1 MNRKFDANDR
11 AIVLGV
17 LRWHLL
23 SVPEELRL
31 ALALEAAGGGSAL
44 AHAWVPEADVARFER
59 DGWRVKI
66 RTPDAAGA
74 IARGAG
80 AYMERG

>member
-1 MNRKFDANDR
+1 MDRKFNANDR

-31 ALALEAAGGGSAL
+31 ALALEAAGASVPTAW
-44 AHAWVPEADVARFER
+44 AWVPKSDVPRFLA
-59 DGWRVKI
+59 DGWRLQYE
-66 RTPDAAGA
+66 TEDGGA
-74 IARGAG
+74 LGRGAG
-80 AYMERG
+80 AYMVRG